1 MDESIIPKFQDF
13 DILKDFEVFR
23 DEIGEFK
30 LPRYRELP
38 DVGLYMDQVVSII
51 DKYFKVL
58 DRDDDKPIITSSMI
72 NNYVKLGIIPPP
84 VRKRYGADHLA
95 YLIMICL
102 LKQVLSMT
110 EITLLLG
117 GYSEEL
123 DKKYD
128 KFCSLQEKVFTDL
141 DIADTADPLSL
152 SMLALTTKL
161 YAQKLIKIQLDAIR
175 TETAKIA
182 VAREE
187 AVKLEAKKAEDE
199 KKRIEEEKKKAEEDK
214 KRAEEEKKKAE
225 EAKRK
230 AEDEKRKA
238 EKEEKR
244 RLEEEKRKAEES
256 KKNAK
261 PEENK

>member
-1 MDESIIPKFQDF
+1 MEESSIIPKFKDF

-23 DEIGEFK
+23 DDIGGFK
-30 LPRYRELP
+30 LPRFHELP
-38 DVGLYMDQVVSII
+38 DVELYMDQVVSII

-102 LKQVLSMT
+102 LKQVLSMS
-110 EITLLLG
+110 EITQLIG
-117 GYSEEL
+117 GYGEKL
-123 DKKYD
+123 DEKYD

-141 DIADTADPLSL
+141 DISDTADPLSL

-175 TETAKIA
+175 EETAKLA
-182 VAREE
+182 SAREE
-187 AVKLEAKKAEDE
+187 EARKEAQK
-199 KKRIEEEKKKAEEDK
+199 
-214 KRAEEEKKKAE
+214 AEEEKAVRAEEKKSAKAESAVERHEKRHGKAE
-225 EAKRK
+225 EA
-230 AEDEKRKA
+230 AP
-238 EKEEKR
+238 
-244 RLEEEKRKAEES
+244 ES
-256 KKNAK
+256 KND
-261 PEENK
+261 

>member
-1 MDESIIPKFQDF
+1 MDDSIIPKFHDF

-23 DEIGEFK
+23 DDIGGFK
-30 LPRYRELP
+30 LPRFHELP

-102 LKQVLSMT
+102 LKQVLSMS
-110 EITLLLG
+110 EITLLIG
-117 GYSEEL
+117 GYGEEL
-123 DKKYD
+123 GEKYD

-141 DIADTADPLSL
+141 DISDTADPLSL

-175 TETAKIA
+175 EETAKIA
-182 VAREE
+182 SAREE
-187 AVKLEAKKAEDE
+187 ASKKEAKKAE
-199 KKRIEEEKKKAEEDK
+199 EE
-214 KRAEEEKKKAE
+214 
-225 EAKRK
+225 
-230 AEDEKRKA
+230 
-238 EKEEKR
+238 
-244 RLEEEKRKAEES
+244 
-256 KKNAK
+256 KNAK
-261 PEENK
+261 SEEKAADRHDKHRGKDEKEKPAED